1 MSKNSD
7 ENLNTIAITYGP
19 GYYGLSM
26 VSVEMGT
33 NSIVSGILAAMIEI
47 PSYVFVVLFTDNF
60 GRKPILL
67 ITLLLT
73 GATCI
78 PSAYTEG
85 HLQSALALAGTTWDL
100 YFITLREQSNMAV
113 FGPGTTNGVP
123 LDQS

>member
-1 MSKNSD
+1 MDK
-7 ENLNTIAITYGP
+7 IATTYGP

-100 YFITLREQSNMAV
+100 YYITLR
-113 FGPGTTNGVP
+113 
-123 LDQS
+123 